1 MGGSTERGG
10 GGSTEREGGGANGWQ
25 SPVHEM
31 TIDSHKKDNSMF
43 CEPTIIPP
51 FFLSSCDTILQL
63 KMSVCQKRN
72 FEDVGSSL

>member
-1 MGGSTERGG
+1 M